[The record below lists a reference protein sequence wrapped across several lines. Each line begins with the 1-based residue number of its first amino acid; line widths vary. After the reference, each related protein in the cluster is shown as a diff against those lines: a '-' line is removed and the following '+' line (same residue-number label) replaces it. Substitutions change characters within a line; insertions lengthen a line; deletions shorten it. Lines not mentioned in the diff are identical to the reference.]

1 MEIGISTACFY
12 PRVVLEDSIKLMK
25 SLGFNKGE
33 VFFNCPSEFSDEF
46 VKVIKERCNESD
58 FKINSVHAFSSAFEP
73 YIFDTYKR
81 RRDDMI
87 KYFKQVCRAGKE
99 LGAKTYTFHGMRK
112 MDSEFV
118 DINHV
123 IDVYNELV
131 YISEEA
137 GITLAQENV
146 SWCMSGDLNFL
157 KEIKERCKYPIHFT
171 LDLKQAYR
179 ADKEPDDY
187 IDIMKENIVNLHI
200 NDRTKESSCLVPGK
214 GDIDYSKLFNK
225 LRGLNYKGMGI
236 IEVYSSNY
244 LHYEELRESRRYL
257 SKF

>member
-12 PRVVLEDSIKLMK
+12 PNVALEDSIGLMK
-25 SLGFNKGE
+25 KLGFDKGE

-46 VKVIKERCNESD
+46 VKVINENN

-81 RRDDMI
+81 RRNDMI
-87 KYFKQVCRAGKE
+87 KYFKQVCRAGKA
-99 LGAKTYTFHGMRK
+99 LGAKSYTFHGMRK
-112 MDSEFV
+112 MDSKFI
-118 DINHV
+118 DINHIV
-123 IDVYNELV
+123 DVYNELV
-131 YISEEA
+131 YISEEL

-146 SWCMSGDLNFL
+146 SWCMSGDLQFL
-157 KEIKERCKYPIHFT
+157 KAIKENSKYPIHFT

-179 ADKEPDDY
+179 AEKEPDDY

-200 NDRTKESSCLVPGK
+200 NDRNEENTCLVPGK
-214 GDIDYSKLFNK
+214 GDINYSKLFNK

-236 IEVYSSNY
+236 IEVYSNNY
-244 LHYEELRESRRYL
+244 LHYEELKESRRYL
-257 SKF
+257 TKF